1 MTAEGRVMTFNVGR
15 GASGP
20 QGTGPDDLG
29 RVAEVLADG
38 GGVDVACLQEVHGPD
53 VPALAAALRAD
64 HGIDVHAHFTATVPA
79 DRMARSLRVAE
90 QRSDDRRVAHLRG
103 RQSDYGIAVLSRQP
117 LTTAVDH
124 RLPDDGREDR
134 AAQVVTTALDGAPLT
149 VVATHLGLV
158 TEQGLLASLVGRPT
172 PQQAQTR
179 AFLALAAG
187 VDGPVVAAGDLNQA
201 PATVLAAAEGTGLEV
216 VSDTRRPTC
225 GHRTID
231 YVLTGHGVRAGD
243 PEVRAVPVSDHD
255 PVVVAVEVPRPG

>member
-1 MTAEGRVMTFNVGR
+1 MTFNVGR
-15 GASGP
+15 GASCP

-53 VPALAAALRAD
+53 VPALAAGLRAD
-64 HGIDVHAHFTATVPA
+64 HGIDVHAHVTTTVPA

-90 QRSDDRRVAHLRG
+90 QRGDDRRVAHLRG
-103 RQSDYGIAVLSRQP
+103 RQSDDGIAVLSRQP

-124 RLPDDGREDR
+124 RLPDDGREAR
-134 AAQVVTTALDGAPLT
+134 AAQVVTTSLDGVPLT
-149 VVATHLGLV
+149 VVNTHLGLV
-158 TEQGLLASLVGRPT
+158 VEQDLLAVLLRRPS
-172 PQQAQTR
+172 PQRAQTR

-187 VDGPVVAAGDLNQA
+187 VAGPVVAAGDLNQVPTSLLDA
-201 PATVLAAAEGTGLEV
+201 LDGTGLEV

-225 GHRTID
+225 GRRTID
-231 YVLTGHGVRAGD
+231 YVLTGHGVRARD
-243 PEVRAVPVSDHD
+243 PEVRPAPVSDHD